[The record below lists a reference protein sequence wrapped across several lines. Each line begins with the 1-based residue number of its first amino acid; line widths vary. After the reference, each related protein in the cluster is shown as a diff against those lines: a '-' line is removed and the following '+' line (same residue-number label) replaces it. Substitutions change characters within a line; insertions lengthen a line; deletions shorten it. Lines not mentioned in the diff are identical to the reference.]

1 MTRLS
6 FENRDLPVVGIDEGG
21 ASPPP
26 SSSPAASDAIV
37 FCDASTLR
45 IVRANEAFGT
55 LLGCKPSDVVG
66 RSFSE
71 LWETGNDHRGA
82 ARGMPADDLVSG
94 LRTRI
99 RHQDG
104 SLIDVH
110 VFGGEVEVDGRR
122 TLVTVVRDDRRPPH
136 GEPSPPD
143 DIDRSE
149 TDDRARELDKLQA
162 LGHLA
167 GSIAHDFNNL
177 LSIIVGCVDA
187 LERTLPEDG
196 RQREIT
202 GELASASERATTLIR
217 QLVAFSRRQTLDLSP
232 VNLNSLL
239 RSMQS
244 LLARLLGHGIE
255 LVLLL
260 DPGLPPVNVDV
271 GQIEQAVMNLC
282 TNARD
287 ATDGAG
293 EVVLATETVNI
304 DSAEAHREGR
314 PQAGRWACLSVIDFG
329 RGMEPEVLARAFE
342 PFFTTKD
349 VGRGMG
355 LGLATVHGI
364 VTQSGGEVSNRLG
377 PRQGDGR
384 ARVAP
389 GGCERGRTEGSG
401 GIGWARG
408 SRI

>member
-1 MTRLS
+1 LS
-6 FENRDLPVVGIDEGG
+6 IEHRDLPVVCR
-21 ASPPP
+21 
-26 SSSPAASDAIV
+26 ASDAIV
-37 FCDASTLR
+37 FCDVSTLR
-45 IVRANEAFGT
+45 IVKANEAFGT
-55 LLGCKPSDVVG
+55 LLGREASDVVG
-66 RSFSE
+66 QSFSE
-71 LWETGNDHRGA
+71 LWETGKDHRGT
-82 ARGMPADDLVSG
+82 ARGLPADDLVSG

-110 VFGGEVEVDGRR
+110 VFGGEVDVDGRR
-122 TLVTVVRDDRRPPH
+122 TLVTVVRHDRKPPRAAPPFPIDEGGASPPPSSCAIDEGGASPPPSSSPTPSNSPDDR
-136 GEPSPPD
+136 E
-143 DIDRSE
+143 
-149 TDDRARELDKLQA
+149 RELDKLQA
-162 LGHLA
+162 LGRLA

-187 LERTLPEDG
+187 LEQTLPEDG

-217 QLVAFSRRQTLDLSP
+217 QLVAFSRRQTLDLRT
-232 VNLNSLL
+232 VNLNSVL

-260 DPGLPPVNVDV
+260 DHELPAVNVDV

-287 ATDGAG
+287 AIDGVG
-293 EVVLATETVNI
+293 EVVLATETVTV
-304 DSAEAHREGR
+304 DSEEAGRDGR
-314 PQAGRWACLSVIDFG
+314 PQAGCWVCLSVIDLG

-364 VTQSGGEVSNRLG
+364 VTQSGGHVSI
-377 PRQGDGR
+377 DS
-384 ARVAP
+384 AP
-389 GGCERGRTEGSG
+389 GKGTVVRVWLPAVPVDR
-401 GIGWARG
+401 
-408 SRI
+408 

>member
-1 MTRLS
+1 VTRLS
-6 FENRDLPVVGIDEGG
+6 IEHRDLPVVCR
-21 ASPPP
+21 
-26 SSSPAASDAIV
+26 ASDAIV
-37 FCDASTLR
+37 FCDVSTLR
-45 IVRANEAFGT
+45 IVKANEAFGT
-55 LLGCKPSDVVG
+55 LLGREASDVVG
-66 RSFSE
+66 QSFSE
-71 LWETGNDHRGA
+71 LWETGKDHRGT
-82 ARGMPADDLVSG
+82 ARGLPADDLVSG

-110 VFGGEVEVDGRR
+110 VFGGEVDVDGRR
-122 TLVTVVRDDRRPPH
+122 TLVTVVRHDRKPPRAAPPFPIDEGGASPPPSSCAIDEGGASPPPSSSPTPSNSPDDR
-136 GEPSPPD
+136 E
-143 DIDRSE
+143 
-149 TDDRARELDKLQA
+149 RELDKLQA
-162 LGHLA
+162 LGRLA

-187 LERTLPEDG
+187 LEQTLPEDG

-217 QLVAFSRRQTLDLSP
+217 QLVAFSRRQTLDLRT
-232 VNLNSLL
+232 VNLNSVL

-260 DPGLPPVNVDV
+260 DHELPAVNVDV

-287 ATDGAG
+287 AIDGVG
-293 EVVLATETVNI
+293 EVVLATETVTV
-304 DSAEAHREGR
+304 DSEEAGRDGR
-314 PQAGRWACLSVIDFG
+314 PQAGCWVCLSVIDLG

-364 VTQSGGEVSNRLG
+364 VTQSGGHVSI
-377 PRQGDGR
+377 DS
-384 ARVAP
+384 AP
-389 GGCERGRTEGSG
+389 GKGTVVRVWLPAVPVDR
-401 GIGWARG
+401 
-408 SRI
+408 

>member
-6 FENRDLPVVGIDEGG
+6 IEHRDLPVVCR
-21 ASPPP
+21 
-26 SSSPAASDAIV
+26 ASDAIV
-37 FCDASTLR
+37 FCDVSTLR
-45 IVRANEAFGT
+45 IVKANEAFGT
-55 LLGCKPSDVVG
+55 LLGREASDVVG
-66 RSFSE
+66 QSFSE
-71 LWETGNDHRGA
+71 LWETGKDHRGT
-82 ARGMPADDLVSG
+82 ARGLPADDLVSG

-110 VFGGEVEVDGRR
+110 VFGGEVDVDGRR
-122 TLVTVVRDDRRPPH
+122 TLVTVVRHDRKPPRAAPPFPIDEGGASPPPSSCAIDEGGASPPPSSSPTPSNSPDDR
-136 GEPSPPD
+136 E
-143 DIDRSE
+143 
-149 TDDRARELDKLQA
+149 RELDKLQA
-162 LGHLA
+162 LGRLA

-187 LERTLPEDG
+187 LEQTLPEDG

-217 QLVAFSRRQTLDLSP
+217 QLVAFSRRQTLDLRT
-232 VNLNSLL
+232 VNLNSVL

-260 DPGLPPVNVDV
+260 DHELPAVNVDV

-287 ATDGAG
+287 AIDGVG
-293 EVVLATETVNI
+293 EVVLATETVTV
-304 DSAEAHREGR
+304 DSEEAGRDGR
-314 PQAGRWACLSVIDFG
+314 PQAGCWVCLSVIDLG

-364 VTQSGGEVSNRLG
+364 VTQSGGHVSI
-377 PRQGDGR
+377 DS
-384 ARVAP
+384 AP
-389 GGCERGRTEGSG
+389 GKGTVVRVWLPAVPVDR
-401 GIGWARG
+401 
-408 SRI
+408 